1 MGSNVKR
8 KQDRWWLAD
17 VLIVAGEILL
27 YLPRAVIRIFKDI
40 V

>member
-17 VLIVAGEILL
+17 LLIGTAEILL
-27 YLPRAVIRIFKDI
+27 YLPRVFIRIFKDI